1 MKFRILIIFLASLSL
16 LVVTDYSYAKEGPPQ
31 TTIEGLERVKDSK
44 LALVYVEPGADFTRY
59 KRIYMVDTY
68 VAFRK
73 NWRRDQNRSANLHK
87 ISSSEMEKMKTELAG
102 LFRDIF
108 TKVLEEGGYELVNK
122 RAEDVLIIKPAII
135 NLDITAPDSLSSN
148 DTRTYSESPGEMTL
162 YLELF
167 DSVTDDLIAKA
178 LDLQTDRETGY
189 FQWQTRVTNRAAAN
203 RILTVWANVL
213 KDGLDKAHGVNIDS
227 PQGSIHPKGTNHLS
241 VLSRQAM

>member
-1 MKFRILIIFLASLSL
+1 MNVRILSVLIASLFL
-16 LVVTDYSYAKEGPPQ
+16 LVAVNSSYAKEGPPQ
-31 TTIEGLERVKDSK
+31 TTIEGLERVEDSK
-44 LALVYVEPGADFTRY
+44 LALVYVEPGADFSQY

-68 VAFRK
+68 VAFKK
-73 NWRRDQNRSANLHK
+73 NWQRDQNHNANPHK
-87 ISSSEMEKMKTELAG
+87 ISSSEMDKIKVEMAS

-108 TKVLEEGGYELVNK
+108 TDVLEEGGYEMVSE

-135 NLDITAPDSLSSN
+135 NLNITAPDRLSDN

-213 KDGLDKAHGVNIDS
+213 KDGLDKAHGINS
-227 PQGSIHPKGTNHLS
+227 ENE
-241 VLSRQAM
+241 

>member
-1 MKFRILIIFLASLSL
+1 MKSRKLTIFLASLSL
-16 LVVTDYSYAKEGPPQ
+16 MITAGFSFAEEGPPQ
-31 TTIEGLERVKDSK
+31 TTIEGLERVEDSK
-44 LALVYVEPGADFTRY
+44 LALVYVEPGADFSQY

-68 VAFRK
+68 VAFKK
-73 NWRRDQNRSANLHK
+73 NWKRDQNRSANPHK
-87 ISSSEMEKMKTELAG
+87 ISSSDMDKMKAELSG
-102 LFRDIF
+102 LFRNIF
-108 TKVLEEGGYELVNK
+108 TEVLEQGGYELVSE

-135 NLDITAPDSLSSN
+135 NLDITAPDRLSNN

-178 LDLQTDRETGY
+178 MDLQTDRDTGY

-213 KDGLDKAHGVNIDS
+213 KDGLDKAHGVNVDS
-227 PQGSIHPKGTNHLS
+227 P
-241 VLSRQAM
+241 